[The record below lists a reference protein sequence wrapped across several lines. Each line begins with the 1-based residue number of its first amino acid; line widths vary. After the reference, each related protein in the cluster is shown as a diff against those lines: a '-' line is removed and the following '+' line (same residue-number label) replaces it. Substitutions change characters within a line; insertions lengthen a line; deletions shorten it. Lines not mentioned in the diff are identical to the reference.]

1 MCPSD
6 PDDID
11 AEAAAILESMNTPT
25 THATFDAVFAMTPK
39 QLGQAAVDGAARDA
53 NKALSGSELEFIAK
67 RDFARASDATLQ
79 ADHRKSCLCGTG
91 LYCYVH
97 DAVVGE

>member
-11 AEAAAILESMNTPT
+11 AEAAAILESVNTPAN
-25 THATFDAVFAMTPK
+25 HAAFNAVFAMTPE
-39 QLGQAAVDGAARDA
+39 QLGQAAVDRAACDENKTPSGA
-53 NKALSGSELEFIAK
+53 ELEFVAK
-67 RDFARASDATLQ
+67 RDFVRASNATLPI
-79 ADHRKSCLCGTG
+79 DPRKSCRCGTD
-91 LYCYVH
+91 LYCHVH